1 MNIMNDKAYIAKC
14 EKYHLNPGFIYV
26 SMVPTIISTVLGSCI
41 AVCMYDRDKKFGGMN
56 HYLFPRKSKTEKPTA
71 RYGDVSIMKLYSTF
85 LEFGSSPDNLTAH
98 VIGGAYL
105 EDNNE
110 SKTIS
115 DANRNV
121 CFHFLGKLGIKII
134 SEDTGG
140 IMGRKLV
147 YFSEHNEIF
156 VAKLQKIR
164 STDYYS
170 K

>member
-1 MNIMNDKAYIAKC
+1 
-14 EKYHLNPGFIYV
+14 
-26 SMVPTIISTVLGSCI
+26 MVPTIISTVLGSCI
-41 AVCMYDRDKKFGGMN
+41 AVCMYDRDKKYGGMN
-56 HYLFPRKSKTEKPTA
+56 HYLFPKSSSSDMPTA

-85 LEFGSSPDNLTAH
+85 IEFGSSVQDLTAH

-105 EDNNE
+105 ENNNE

-115 DANRNV
+115 DQNINICIR
-121 CFHFLGKLGIKII
+121 FLGKLGIKII

-147 YFSEHNEIF
+147 YFSEYNEIF